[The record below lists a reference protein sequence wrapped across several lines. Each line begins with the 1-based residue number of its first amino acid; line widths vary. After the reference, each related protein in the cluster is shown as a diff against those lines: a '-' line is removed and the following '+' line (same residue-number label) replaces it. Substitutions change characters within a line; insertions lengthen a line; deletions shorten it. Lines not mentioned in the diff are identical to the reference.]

1 MGPAPACYGD
11 SRPMAPVGGSL
22 DPSSFGAFYSCSQRT
37 WTFEVGTADTFAPSA
52 FGAWSVGI
60 DTDGNFNDNCFGD
73 DYEAGVFQFTNAPG
87 QYTAVIGSFDS
98 LCNLTPTA
106 TATFTLTS
114 NAVAVTFPWSA
125 IGNSPT
131 LAWNGLLQNRTEEV
145 SGGGDDVPSPSFID
159 ATVEGAVLDSIPP
172 TSPPNCSGGVSAA
185 SEQVA
190 TTSDPT
196 RAAAVL
202 RRAGFTAVHD
212 YTEGIVSF
220 TGDASAA
227 AGALAAAGVSSR
239 LSPDHIRTAQSVAVP
254 AAATTPPNDPQYPS
268 QWNLPAVTAPGAWAV
283 TTGSHVVVADV
294 DTGVDFTH
302 PDLPS
307 PQLVAGI
314 DETTASPT
322 PISYASGNID
332 TDGHGTEVAGVIA
345 AATNNGVGLASL
357 GWNTSVMPV
366 KVSTDG
372 TFSTAAVAAGIMWAA
387 DNGARIINLSFG
399 GPCPDSTEQSAVSY
413 AQAKGALVV
422 AAAGNGALNPGFD
435 TAGQSD
441 DPSYPAADAGVIAV
455 GATGLD
461 GYRAAYSTTGSYVS
475 MVAPGG
481 GGDSATDFLP
491 LLQTGGGYTTGAGT
505 SFAAPQV
512 AAAAAL
518 VLSVHPGLTASQ
530 VAELLESTATDLGPP
545 GSDIEYG
552 GGMLDT
558 SVALADTPPV
568 TPGYGTFFSL
578 PPARILDTRIG
589 LGAPVAAVGPGQTI
603 NLHVTGVG
611 GIPTSGVA
619 AVVLNVTVTDST
631 APSSYLT
638 VWPAGQTRPNS
649 SNIDF
654 LTKQTRPNLV
664 TAKVGSGGQISLYN
678 YAGRTEVIADVAGY
692 YGDGSQSGGSTFVA
706 VAPERMLD
714 TRTQGGAIAAGTSR
728 SLQIAGGAYGVP
740 VGATGVVVNVTITDP
755 TAASYLTVYPAG
767 QSAPTA
773 SNLNFVPKQTVP
785 NLVTVK
791 LGPSGGLNFY
801 NSAGNVEVIA
811 DLEGYFTA
819 ANDASGSR
827 FFPLVNHRILD
838 TRINVGGYDQPIG
851 ANQSVPVPVI
861 GQGGVVDGG
870 AAVVMNTT
878 ITSPTAPSYLTVY
891 PAGQTAPTA
900 SNLNF
905 LANETD
911 ANLVT
916 AKVGSGGEVEAY
928 NAFGTVNAIIDVVG
942 WYGPAGT

>member
-1 MGPAPACYGD
+1 
-11 SRPMAPVGGSL
+11 
-22 DPSSFGAFYSCSQRT
+22 
-37 WTFEVGTADTFAPSA
+37 
-52 FGAWSVGI
+52 
-60 DTDGNFNDNCFGD
+60 
-73 DYEAGVFQFTNAPG
+73 
-87 QYTAVIGSFDS
+87 
-98 LCNLTPTA
+98 
-106 TATFTLTS
+106 
-114 NAVAVTFPWSA
+114 
-125 IGNSPT
+125 
-131 LAWNGLLQNRTEEV
+131 
-145 SGGGDDVPSPSFID
+145 
-159 ATVEGAVLDSIPP
+159 
-172 TSPPNCSGGVSAA
+172 
-185 SEQVA
+185 
-190 TTSDPT
+190 
-196 RAAAVL
+196 
-202 RRAGFTAVHD
+202 
-212 YTEGIVSF
+212 
-220 TGDASAA
+220 
-227 AGALAAAGVSSR
+227 
-239 LSPDHIRTAQSVAVP
+239 
-254 AAATTPPNDPQYPS
+254 
-268 QWNLPAVTAPGAWAV
+268 
-283 TTGSHVVVADV
+283 
-294 DTGVDFTH
+294 
-302 PDLPS
+302 
-307 PQLVAGI
+307 
-314 DETTASPT
+314 
-322 PISYASGNID
+322 
-332 TDGHGTEVAGVIA
+332 
-345 AATNNGVGLASL
+345 
-357 GWNTSVMPV
+357 MPV

-435 TAGQSD
+435 TAGDSD
-441 DPSYPAADAGVIAV
+441 DPSYPAADPGVIAV

-475 MVAPGG
+475 MMAPGG
-481 GGDSATDFLP
+481 GADSATDFLP

-518 VLSVHPGLTASQ
+518 VLSVHPGLTTSQ

-545 GSDIEYG
+545 GRDIEYG
-552 GGMLDT
+552 AGLLDA

-578 PPARILDTRIG
+578 PPARILDTRSG
-589 LGAPVAAVGPGQTI
+589 LGAPAAAVGPGQAI

-654 LTKQTRPNLV
+654 LTRETRPNLV

-678 YAGRTEVIADVAGY
+678 YAGSTEVIADVAGY

-706 VAPERMLD
+706 VAPDRMLD

-728 SLQIAGGAYGVP
+728 SLQVAGGAYGVP
-740 VGATGVVVNVTITDP
+740 VGAAGVVVNVTITDP

-773 SNLNFVPKQTVP
+773 SNLNFVANQTVP

-791 LGPSGGLNFY
+791 LGPGGGINFY

-819 ANDASGSR
+819 ANDTSGSR

-851 ANQSVPVPVI
+851 ANQSIPVPVI

-878 ITSPTAPSYLTVY
+878 ITTPTAPSYLTVY

-905 LANETD
+905 LANQTG

-916 AKVGSGGEVEAY
+916 AKVGSGGDVDAY
-928 NAFGTVNAIIDVVG
+928 NAFVDVVG